1 MKKLVFLFIGAL
13 LFSCQSELLHDF
25 STSNKR
31 NHQRTSFRISKEEAI
46 ALSLGFANE
55 LNVKTRGGGYK
66 EVESVIPWRLHD
78 MYRQTKVNNYG
89 EQLPDTMLY
98 IVNFKNNDG
107 FVLVPTDNR
116 IKGILAYVEEGN
128 LSPSDQ
134 IDNEGFNFFLSRLP
148 DYFLE
153 QVGDPFFELDT
164 LPYPGLLDPWVTDS
178 LIEPMLTT
186 TWHQFS
192 PFNDSCPVINGNPT
206 LAGCLPIATCQ
217 LLAYHQYPNTFNGH
231 TYNWSEILTGAEPQT
246 NVGKNNVA
254 QLIHDVGV
262 LLQSAYVN
270 NGTFSSPD
278 NLLCAF
284 DSLGYE
290 HPSTWQNYD
299 FNISMQSFE
308 AGCPV
313 IMTGSDSLNVGGHAW
328 VIDGGAI
335 RRDTRFYIYPGEPAI
350 YQYLIHCNWGWPG
363 TPSFNGY
370 YKSGV
375 FDTRKK
381 VADVLTRSHAYYDC
395 EIFNLTKPLEE

>member
-78 MYRQTKVNNYG
+78 MYPQTKVNNYG

-178 LIEPMLTT
+178 LM
-186 TWHQFS
+186 
-192 PFNDSCPVINGNPT
+192 
-206 LAGCLPIATCQ
+206 
-217 LLAYHQYPNTFNGH
+217 
-231 TYNWSEILTGAEPQT
+231 
-246 NVGKNNVA
+246 
-254 QLIHDVGV
+254 
-262 LLQSAYVN
+262 
-270 NGTFSSPD
+270 
-278 NLLCAF
+278 
-284 DSLGYE
+284 
-290 HPSTWQNYD
+290 
-299 FNISMQSFE
+299 
-308 AGCPV
+308 
-313 IMTGSDSLNVGGHAW
+313 
-328 VIDGGAI
+328 
-335 RRDTRFYIYPGEPAI
+335 
-350 YQYLIHCNWGWPG
+350 
-363 TPSFNGY
+363 
-370 YKSGV
+370 
-375 FDTRKK
+375 
-381 VADVLTRSHAYYDC
+381 
-395 EIFNLTKPLEE
+395 